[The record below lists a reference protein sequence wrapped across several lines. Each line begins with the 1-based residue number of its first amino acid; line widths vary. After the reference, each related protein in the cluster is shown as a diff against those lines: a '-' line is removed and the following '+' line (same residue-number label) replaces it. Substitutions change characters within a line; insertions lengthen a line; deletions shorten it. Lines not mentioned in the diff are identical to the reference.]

1 MRAFTLLVSLG
12 LISSVLAAPAP
23 QPGLSPL
30 FSKDPLSLHRRSAAP
45 DAEADSAIL
54 AYDPDAASSD
64 DTLSSPSSSNS
75 DSDIPIVATEPEMYE
90 VEEAPAEDACA
101 DVCGVTRVEG
111 AKSEKEALCSGPGL
125 RATYTCAQC
134 IDQTWPDNVWE
145 DSAMAEYEKIASACD
160 NSLQQPIRRGRAS
173 A

>member
-1 MRAFTLLVSLG
+1 MRAFALLVSMG

-30 FSKDPLSLHRRSAAP
+30 FSKDPLSLHRRSVAP
-45 DAEADSAIL
+45 DTDADAAVL

-64 DTLSSPSSSNS
+64 DTLSPPSSGS
-75 DSDIPIVATEPEMYE
+75 DVPIVETEPEIYE
-90 VEEAPAEDACA
+90 VEEVPAEDACA

-111 AKSEKEALCSGPGL
+111 AKSEKEALCSGEGL
-125 RATYTCAQC
+125 KATYACAQC

-160 NSLQQPIRRGRAS
+160 DSPQRPIRRGRAS